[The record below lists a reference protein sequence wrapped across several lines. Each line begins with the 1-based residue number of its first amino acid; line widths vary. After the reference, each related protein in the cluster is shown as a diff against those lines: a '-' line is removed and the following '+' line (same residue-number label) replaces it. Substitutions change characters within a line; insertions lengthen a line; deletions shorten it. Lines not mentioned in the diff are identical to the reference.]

1 MNYVKSRAR
10 TQKLEELIQEY
21 VRQNPDAVIE
31 IQELLADTGLS
42 MDALLANALSERREY
57 LDHIERAGRARR
69 RGCRIQS
76 DRTSPAQRK
85 RCCLTSE
92 RKVRANR
99 ENARA
104 STGPKVAF
112 LCARLGKNPPD
123 LPMDV
128 LVKFV
133 TARKDRR
140 NSQQSWRKRLRSYW
154 RWTAMNGKHSRGETR
169 PFEPSMRR
177 ADGPTPYDPTFAC

>member
-1 MNYVKSRAR
+1 GEEPANAALALASKYVNEKPDAVDKVNEVFASIELSMNYVKSRAR

-104 STGPKVAF
+104 STGP
-112 LCARLGKNPPD
+112 
-123 LPMDV
+123 
-128 LVKFV
+128 
-133 TARKDRR
+133 
-140 NSQQSWRKRLRSYW
+140 
-154 RWTAMNGKHSRGETR
+154 
-169 PFEPSMRR
+169 
-177 ADGPTPYDPTFAC
+177 